1 MGAAVTFGSQE
12 FLALPRKQQNEV
24 VFKLLSPLARWVGW
38 INELGG
44 STAQNVGLISR
55 GRFSGCEPRGMRCG
69 RGWPCWRRSQVTQGE
84 RTRKSCI
91 RETQNLSTCA
101 DSSNDIKKFKKV

>member
-38 INELGG
+38 IHELGV
-44 STAQNVGLISR
+44 STA
-55 GRFSGCEPRGMRCG
+55 
-69 RGWPCWRRSQVTQGE
+69 
-84 RTRKSCI
+84 
-91 RETQNLSTCA
+91 
-101 DSSNDIKKFKKV
+101 

>member
-38 INELGG
+38 INELGV
-44 STAQNVGLISR
+44 STA
-55 GRFSGCEPRGMRCG
+55 
-69 RGWPCWRRSQVTQGE
+69 
-84 RTRKSCI
+84 
-91 RETQNLSTCA
+91 
-101 DSSNDIKKFKKV
+101 